1 MSSGQGS
8 GKELLG
14 GELSHSERE
23 VGVGWAVGVG
33 GREDTMTGSGWS
45 GHPPPG
51 QPCLLQLLGLQ
62 APEVTWLSLWPVP
75 YTPSPLP
82 SGLQPFSPACFSPQP
97 SEAFPTFL
105 PCMGL

>member
-1 MSSGQGS
+1 
-8 GKELLG
+8 
-14 GELSHSERE
+14 
-23 VGVGWAVGVG
+23 
-33 GREDTMTGSGWS
+33 MTGSGWSGPESGTSRLAWS

-62 APEVTWLSLWPVP
+62 AQEVTRLSLWPVP
-75 YTPSPLP
+75 YSPSPLP
-82 SGLQPFSPACFSPQP
+82 SGLQPLSPACFSPQP